1 MYEICKKIS
10 GKQLECGVVSS
21 VMSAMDIACG
31 YHSYLFAIAREQ
43 LQVSIHIYS
52 LYSTL
57 LLLLPVAT

>member
-10 GKQLECGVVSS
+10 GKQQECGVVSS

-43 LQVSIHIYS
+43 LQVSIA